1 MLPNTHPKQS
11 PDLADRRRSVLQEAE
26 KCCCQD
32 RNREHGQPEDN
43 FLQIGRLWEAYLG
56 SSLKK
61 HLTAQDVAAMMIL
74 VKVARAAYNPGNLD
88 NWVDAVGYAAC
99 GGGMVEPQQELFRD
113 LTFNEMACG
122 QVPADTF

>member
-43 FLQIGRLWEAYLG
+43 FLHVGKLWTVYREIIGHRPYN
-56 SSLKK
+56 
-61 HLTAQDVAAMMIL
+61 AQDVAAMMVL
-74 VKVARAAYNPGNLD
+74 HKVARAGYNHGNRD
-88 NWVDAVGYAAC
+88 NWVDMAGYAAC